1 MEEPKLKIS
10 PSHIEATF
18 HGKPHLKRY
27 ASQLRGIDKDQNGEV
42 DLVELCEVLEELE
55 TSNRNRRLLKW
66 VAIVT
71 ALFSLLTIAA
81 IVGLTYAVVDLS
93 KDTTV
98 SNQSLVS
105 KDTGET
111 LATARAKQSVGLGS
125 LVHTT
130 PQELV
135 DLESVIL
142 PMGNNRTQIMHVSDL
157 ELDPGVSLTLISPS
171 GKSVTIAADGS
182 ISDVNATAPG
192 GASRRRLLDNG
203 SVGGG
208 TAIVTGSSISSN
220 YHSTSFS
227 IPAGQLKV
235 VSDPTNVGST
245 LDVSLYSITVK
256 KCGIRRSD
264 MGDKG
269 IHVDLYSYGDD
280 FFTLDNSAGQGG
292 VSLYGIFVKDRANGE
307 VLRFEY
313 DLWCPDIKYNYYD
326 AGCSE
331 YYQPLPGGS
340 KVRVLPTPGGIETA
354 ANEGDT
360 LDVGMRL
367 LLSEGAVVHLYWPKI
382 EMYQYCS

>member
-105 KDTGET
+105 KDTGKT

-125 LVHTT
+125 LVNTT

-157 ELDPGVSLTLISPS
+157 ELEPGVSLTLTSPS

-192 GASRRRLLDNG
+192 GASRRRLLDHD
-203 SVGGG
+203 SIGGG
-208 TAIVTGSSISSN
+208 TAIVTQSALQCRFGDCYYEKTTI
-220 YHSTSFS
+220 
-227 IPAGQLKV
+227 IPPGQLKV
-235 VSDPTNVGST
+235 VSHPTNGST
-245 LDVSLYSITVK
+245 LDVSLFSVTLNFQR
-256 KCGIRRSD
+256 KCAFVSVEWD
-264 MGDKG
+264 A
-269 IHVDLYSYGDD
+269 SNPT
-280 FFTLDNSAGQGG
+280 FTLDNSDGQGEVNMRG
-292 VSLYGIFVKDRANGE
+292 FFAKNRATGKE
-307 VLRFEY
+307 VMY
-313 DLWCPDIKYNYYD
+313 DNDVDCLGHPSCRV
-326 AGCSE
+326 
-331 YYQPLPGGS
+331 PGGS
-340 KVRVLPTPGGIETA
+340 SVNMRAYLINHEA
-354 ANEGDT
+354 DQGDT
-360 LDVGMRL
+360 IDFGMRL
-367 LLSEGAVVHLYWPKI
+367 LISKGAVAHLYWPRMEVI
-382 EMYQYCS
+382 QYCIVI

>member
-18 HGKPHLKRY
+18 QGKPHLKRY
-27 ASQLRGIDKDQNGEV
+27 ASQLRAIDKDQNGEI
-42 DLVELCEVLEELE
+42 DLAELCEVLEELE
-55 TSNRNRRLLKW
+55 TSIRNRRLLKW

-81 IVGLTYAVVDLS
+81 IVGLTYAVVDL
-93 KDTTV
+93 
-98 SNQSLVS
+98 S

-157 ELDPGVSLTLISPS
+157 ELDPGVRLTLISPS

-208 TAIVTGSSISSN
+208 TAIVTGSRIGN
-220 YHSTSFS
+220 HFHLTSFS

-256 KCGIRRSD
+256 KCGIRSYYPKIRVNLSNEYTYQY
-264 MGDKG
+264 G
-269 IHVDLYSYGDD
+269 SYGGD

-292 VSLYGIFVKDRANGE
+292 VSLYGFFVKDRANGE
-307 VLRFEY
+307 VIWFE
-313 DLWCPDIKYNYYD
+313 DEFLCPDIKRR
-326 AGCSE
+326 CS
-331 YYQPLPGGS
+331 QHFFRPLPGGS
-340 KVRVLPTPGGIETA
+340 KVRVQPDGCGFETL

-360 LDVGMRL
+360 FDVGMRL

-382 EMYQYCS
+382 EMTQECY